1 MVALIPL
8 LPWFSSTN
16 LFPAGVF
23 FGIKIY
29 RCLSKNNGM
38 SDTSDLPD
46 LSGLLGASDAPRPSE
61 GKIGLARLPVR
72 WQAAALLVGSA
83 LLAALLFSLW
93 RRPDH
98 PRAPEFVPAAPASVP
113 APAPE
118 PAFVIVHVTGAV
130 AAPGLVSLPEGSR
143 AADAVAAA
151 GGVRSGGRLGNI
163 NLAAPVTDGMH
174 LAVPWADSGPA
185 GAALSSG
192 SSGGGGYP
200 IDVNRAGAEEL
211 TGLPGVGEVL
221 AARIAAHREAR
232 GPFRTLED
240 LLDVPGIGEGK
251 LAGLRDYAAVR
262 P

>member
-1 MVALIPL
+1 MVALIRL

-16 LFPAGVF
+16 PFPAGLF

-29 RCLSKNNGM
+29 RCLSKNNYM

-61 GKIGLARLPVR
+61 GKFGLARLPVR

-98 PRAPEFVPAAPASVP
+98 PRAPELVPAAPPSAP

-118 PAFVIVHVTGAV
+118 PSFMIVHVTGAV

-192 SSGGGGYP
+192 SGGGGYP

>member
-1 MVALIPL
+1 
-8 LPWFSSTN
+8 
-16 LFPAGVF
+16 
-23 FGIKIY
+23 
-29 RCLSKNNGM
+29 M

-46 LSGLLGASDAPRPSE
+46 LSGLLGAPEVPRPSE
-61 GKIGLARLPVR
+61 GKFGLARLPVR

-83 LLAALLFSLW
+83 LLAVMLFSLW

-98 PRAPEFVPAAPASVP
+98 PRVPELVPAAPPSAP

-118 PAFVIVHVTGAV
+118 PSFVIVHVTGAV

-151 GGVRSGGRLGNI
+151 GGVRPGGRLGNI
-163 NLAAPVTDGMH
+163 NLAAPLTDGMH
-174 LAVPWADSGPA
+174 LAVPWADDGPA

-192 SSGGGGYP
+192 SGGGGYP

-232 GPFRTLED
+232 GPFGALED

>member
-1 MVALIPL
+1 M
-8 LPWFSSTN
+8 
-16 LFPAGVF
+16 
-23 FGIKIY
+23 
-29 RCLSKNNGM
+29 NNDM
-38 SDTSDLPD
+38 SDKSDFPD
-46 LSGLLGASDAPRPSE
+46 LAGLFGAPDAPRPSE
-61 GKIGLARLPVR
+61 GKPGSARLPVR
-72 WQAAALLVGSA
+72 WQAAALLVGCA

-98 PRAPEFVPAAPASVP
+98 PRPPELLPAAPVSAP
-113 APAPE
+113 APAP
-118 PAFVIVHVTGAV
+118 AASFVVVHVTGAV

-151 GGVRSGGRLGNI
+151 GGARPGGWLGSI

-174 LAVPWADSGPA
+174 LAVPWADGGPA
-185 GAALSSG
+185 GAAPSSG
-192 SSGGGGYP
+192 SGGGGFP
-200 IDVNRAGAEEL
+200 IDVNRAGVEEL

-232 GPFRTLED
+232 GPFGVLED

>member
-1 MVALIPL
+1 MHF
-8 LPWFSSTN
+8 PWFSSTN
-16 LFPAGVF
+16 PFPAGHF

-29 RCLSKNNGM
+29 RRLSKNNDM
-38 SDTSDLPD
+38 SDTSELPD
-46 LSGLLGASDAPRPSE
+46 LSGGLLGAPDAPRPSE
-61 GKIGLARLPVR
+61 GKFGLARLPVR

-98 PRAPEFVPAAPASVP
+98 PRVPELVPAAPPSAP

-118 PAFVIVHVTGAV
+118 PSFVIVHVTGAV

-151 GGVRSGGRLGNI
+151 GGVRPGGRLGNI
-163 NLAAPVTDGMH
+163 NLAAPLTDGMH
-174 LAVPWADSGPA
+174 LAVPWVDDGPA

-192 SSGGGGYP
+192 SGGGGYP

-232 GPFRTLED
+232 GPFGALED

-251 LAGLRDYAAVR
+251 LAGLCDYAAVR